1 MPTHVRHTLNQ
12 RRSDS
17 VGTGAKEAGGSGTG
31 TIFFLEVFSSP
42 IADAESLTQRRPPTR
57 TSSHPSAS
65 LTSKE
70 GLRGGVGWA
79 NKPLGDLRTR
89 RPSAQR

>member
-42 IADAESLTQRRPPTR
+42 IADAEAPADAHFFTPLCVAHQQ
-57 TSSHPSAS
+57 
-65 LTSKE
+65 
-70 GLRGGVGWA
+70 GGFRGGGG

-89 RPSAQR
+89 RPSAQG